1 MLHLFAERNA
11 ALLDAMAA
19 IWTQA
24 GRFAWHDEHGRL
36 LYASGLEAE
45 GAIRAWL
52 AYGTLSVQGIRA
64 PLQSMQSMLEAQAA
78 LLQSAIER
86 ENEVE
91 LLTDELLRT
100 TDQLVALFEMSATAR
115 ASRNVDNVMRT
126 CVEQTARLTG
136 ARQSILVIRDS
147 TRDGGELQVFVF
159 PDQSGAG
166 QVGTLLGALSLG
178 GDAAIANSPD
188 ECEALCG
195 QPVAGVTRMAFAPMR
210 IGGRPDAILAVLDK
224 PADFLSGDLKLII
237 ALADTATAFLE
248 RERNFQ
254 RELSQARLRRELE
267 IAADIQSRLLPN
279 EVPGVPGVQVA
290 AAFRPASE
298 VGGDFFE
305 VQALPGGV
313 LAIALG
319 DTAGKGVPAA
329 LFMAMARALLRV
341 GLKSTRSPGEALKL
355 LNAGLADDLSNADL
369 FLTLFVA
376 TFDPAARELR
386 AVNCGQ
392 SPVLLFQGGQVSEW
406 EADSPPI
413 GVASELSSA
422 ERSLSLQSGDV
433 LIVMSDGFSEAHDAG
448 GGRIGIGPLKETVLR
463 AAGRSAADIA
473 AALLQRA
480 EASERDS
487 NLSDDQTLIVLKV
500 E

>member
-11 ALLDAMAA
+11 AFLDAIAA

-64 PLQSMQSMLEAQAA
+64 PLPSLQPTLEAQAA

-115 ASRNVDNVMRT
+115 AGRNVDNVMRT
-126 CVEQTARLTG
+126 CVEQAARLTG
-136 ARQSILVIRDS
+136 ARQSILVVRDS
-147 TRDGGELQVFVF
+147 ARDGSELQVFAF
-159 PDQSGAG
+159 PDRSGAG
-166 QVGTLLGALSLG
+166 QVSALLGALSLG
-178 GDAAIANSPD
+178 ADAAIANSPD

-195 QPVAGVTRMAFAPMR
+195 QPVADVTRMAFAPMR

-237 ALADTATAFLE
+237 ALADAATAFLE
-248 RERNFQ
+248 RERNHQ

-267 IAADIQSRLLPN
+267 IAADIQSRLLPH

-298 VGGDFFE
+298 VGGDFFD
-305 VQALPGGV
+305 VQALPGDV
-313 LAIALG
+313 LAIAVG
-319 DTAGKGVPAA
+319 DIAGKGVPAA

-392 SPVLLFQGGQVSEW
+392 SPVLLFRGGQVSEW

-413 GVASELSSA
+413 GVAPELSSA

-433 LIVMSDGFSEAHDAG
+433 LIVMSDGFSEARDAG
-448 GGRIGIGPLKETVLR
+448 GRRIGIGPLKETVLR